1 MPRALSFRTFC
12 RRATVFRSN
21 REMSVSTPMQDQVS
35 SCRSHNK
42 IREENLTWERD
53 FPDFLESQYGKGAA
67 GFEQQKKTR
76 HLSSDKY
83 RGLLLN

>member
-21 REMSVSTPMQDQVS
+21 REMSVSTPMQGQVS

-42 IREENLTWERD
+42 IREENLTWEKD
-53 FPDFLESQYGKGAA
+53 FTDFLESQYGKGAA
-67 GFEQQKKTR
+67 LNSKRKPGI
-76 HLSSDKY
+76 Y
-83 RGLLLN
+83 LLTNTGDCC